1 MCLLYSVGSL
11 TVLPSYIWAGI
22 HPAHDRLLQAD
33 YYDLSV
39 FVLDSPG
46 NADAACAGINQASGS
61 VPDPW
66 AVLPLRGS
74 HRAVLRR
81 KSHYTV
87 TVHRLIPEAVRY
99 LQTDARSG
107 RKAVLALIA
116 DVASH
121 HRAVP
126 DE

>member
-1 MCLLYSVGSL
+1 MIFPYLSLTPPEIQAVPVREIIQVSGSL
-11 TVLPSYIWAGI
+11 
-22 HPAHDRLLQAD
+22 
-33 YYDLSV
+33 
-39 FVLDSPG
+39 
-46 NADAACAGINQASGS
+46 
-61 VPDPW
+61 PDPW

-87 TVHRLIPEAVRY
+87 TVHRRIPEAVRY
-99 LQTDARSG
+99 LQADARSG

>member
-1 MCLLYSVGSL
+1 M
-11 TVLPSYIWAGI
+11 SYIWAGV
-22 HPAHDRLLQAD
+22 LLPSAVRNGLSSV
-33 YYDLSV
+33 YDLSV
-39 FVLDSPG
+39 FVLDAPG
-46 NADAACAGINQASGS
+46 NADSACTGINQASGS

-87 TVHRLIPEAVRY
+87 TVHRRIPEAVRY
-99 LQTDARSG
+99 LQTDVRSG
-107 RKAVLALIA
+107 HKTVLALIA